1 MDKRGKIMAKYRPF
15 GCSHGIWEATAVM
28 IIEAI
33 FDSDRIHY
41 GSIYKL

>member
-1 MDKRGKIMAKYRPF
+1 MAKYRPF
-15 GCSHGIWEATAVM
+15 GCTHGILEATTAM

-33 FDSDRIHY
+33 SDSDRIHY